1 MPRACAVAVRA
12 HRCYCSARI
21 SLGRG
26 GMAAQTDTRDRTDAA
41 GGPAAIGRGDG
52 LAFFTAIIW
61 GATIPLSKPIV
72 DVVDPLVFATARFAL
87 IAICLM
93 ACAKMGG
100 QSLRLKAADVLPLI
114 GLGFLGFGLA
124 QSINGVA
131 LSLTAASKGAV
142 LSATIPAF
150 GALFGWMRGE
160 RSTIALWIG
169 IVLAS
174 AGIILV
180 INNSVTHWNI
190 GHGSLAGDL
199 LFLLM
204 SALFALYTALSRTAL
219 VRLGPVKAGAYL
231 TLFGAITMLPLGF
244 YGAWHG
250 AILPDRAYLWANF
263 AFVVLIS
270 GTIGFMTWYSAVVKL
285 GASRTLVYFYLVPVF
300 ALLGS
305 VLFLREPFSAI
316 QIVGSVLV
324 LGGVVVA
331 RRGVAPVAPPIPE

>member
-1 MPRACAVAVRA
+1 MATQVDAGDGADAAGSPAT
-12 HRCYCSARI
+12 
-21 SLGRG
+21 LGRG
-26 GMAAQTDTRDRTDAA
+26 DA
-41 GGPAAIGRGDG
+41 

-72 DVVDPLVFATARFAL
+72 DVVDPLVFATARFTL
-87 IAICLM
+87 IAVCLM
-93 ACAKMGG
+93 ACAKIGG
-100 QSLRLKAADVLPLI
+100 QSLRLKASDLAPLI
-114 GLGFLGFGLA
+114 GLGFIGFGLA

-131 LSLTAASKGAV
+131 LSLTTASKGAV

-160 RSTIALWIG
+160 RSTVGLWVG
-169 IVLAS
+169 ILIAS
-174 AGIILV
+174 AGIVLV
-180 INNSVTHWNI
+180 INNSVSHWNV
-190 GHGSLAGDL
+190 GHGSVSGDL

-204 SALFALYTALSRTAL
+204 SALFALYTAFSRTTL

-244 YGAWHG
+244 YGASRG
-250 AILPDRAYLWANF
+250 AVLPDQTYLWANF
-263 AFVVLIS
+263 AFVVLVS

-305 VLFLREPFSAI
+305 VLFLREPFSVA

-331 RRGVAPVAPPIPE
+331 RHGVAPVAPPIPE

>member
-1 MPRACAVAVRA
+1 
-12 HRCYCSARI
+12 
-21 SLGRG
+21 
-26 GMAAQTDTRDRTDAA
+26 MATQANTRDGTDAA
-41 GGPAAIGRGDG
+41 GSASGIGRGDA

-87 IAICLM
+87 IAVCLM
-93 ACAKMGG
+93 ACAALSG
-100 QSLRLKAADVLPLI
+100 QSLRLKASDLPPLI
-114 GLGFLGFGLA
+114 GLGFIGFGLA

-160 RSTIALWIG
+160 RSTIALWVG
-169 IVLAS
+169 ILIAS
-174 AGIILV
+174 AGIVLV
-180 INNSVTHWNI
+180 INNSVTQWNF

-219 VRLGPVKAGAYL
+219 VRLGPIKAGAYL
-231 TLFGAITMLPLGF
+231 TLFGAITMLPLGV
-244 YGAWHG
+244 YGARHG
-250 AILPDRAYLWANF
+250 AVLPDQAYLWANF
-263 AFVVLIS
+263 AFVVLVS

-305 VLFLREPFSAI
+305 VVFLREPFSAI
-316 QIVGSVLV
+316 QIAGSILV

>member
-1 MPRACAVAVRA
+1 MATQVDTGDRADAAVSPAT
-12 HRCYCSARI
+12 
-21 SLGRG
+21 LGRG
-26 GMAAQTDTRDRTDAA
+26 DA
-41 GGPAAIGRGDG
+41 

-72 DVVDPLVFATARFAL
+72 DVVDPLVFATARFTL
-87 IAICLM
+87 IAVCLM
-93 ACAKMGG
+93 ACAKIGG
-100 QSLRLKAADVLPLI
+100 QSLRLKASDLAPLI
-114 GLGFLGFGLA
+114 GLGFIGFGLA

-131 LSLTAASKGAV
+131 LSLTTASKGAV

-160 RSTIALWIG
+160 RSTVGLWVG
-169 IVLAS
+169 ILIAS
-174 AGIILV
+174 AGIVLV
-180 INNSVTHWNI
+180 INNSVSHWNF
-190 GHGSLAGDL
+190 GHGSVSGDL

-204 SALFALYTALSRTAL
+204 SALFALYTAFSRTTL

-244 YGAWHG
+244 YGASRG
-250 AILPDRAYLWANF
+250 AVLPDQTYLWANF
-263 AFVVLIS
+263 AFVVLVS

-305 VLFLREPFSAI
+305 VLFLREPFSVA

>member
-1 MPRACAVAVRA
+1 MATRA
-12 HRCYCSARI
+12 
-21 SLGRG
+21 
-26 GMAAQTDTRDRTDAA
+26 DTHDGTDAA
-41 GGPAAIGRGDG
+41 GGPAAVGRGDA

-87 IAICLM
+87 IAVCLM
-93 ACAKMGG
+93 ACAALSG
-100 QSLRLKAADVLPLI
+100 QSLRLKAADLPSLI
-114 GLGFLGFGLA
+114 GLGFIGFGLA
-124 QSINGVA
+124 QTLNGVA

-160 RSTIALWIG
+160 RSTVALWVG
-169 IVLAS
+169 ILIAS
-174 AGIILV
+174 AGIVLV
-180 INNSVTHWNI
+180 INNSLIRWNF

-219 VRLGPVKAGAYL
+219 VRHGPVKAGAYL

-250 AILPDRAYLWANF
+250 TILPDRAYLWANF

-305 VLFLREPFSAI
+305 VLFLREVFSAI